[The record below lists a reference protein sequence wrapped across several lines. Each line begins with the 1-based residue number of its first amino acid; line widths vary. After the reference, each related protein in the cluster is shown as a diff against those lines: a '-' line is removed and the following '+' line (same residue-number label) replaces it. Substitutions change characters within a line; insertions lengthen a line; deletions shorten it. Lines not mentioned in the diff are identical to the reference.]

1 MRPLADWR
9 SDAAR
14 LSAEEFCTLHRYPL
28 LIHCKTSGELQPVDQ
43 THGLTIDRA
52 IISDRRDDNS
62 RWSAALSDYG
72 AFVVKTR
79 QAGRSVDVTIGC
91 SSQCDI
97 QIDDISISKLHALMI
112 EDRSGWHVRD
122 ASSLTGVRVNDTDV
136 GDDPSGFGD
145 PLCSGDRITFGVV
158 DLIFLLP
165 REVFQLVRGLNPG

>member
-9 SDAAR
+9 SDAGR
-14 LSAEEFCTLHRYPL
+14 LSAEEFCTLHTHPL
-28 LIHCKTSGELQPVDQ
+28 LIHCKTSGELHRVDQ
-43 THGLTIDRA
+43 TQGLTIDRA
-52 IISDRRDDNS
+52 MISDRRDDNS

-79 QAGRSVDVTIGC
+79 QPGRSVDVTIGC

-97 QIDDISISKLHALMI
+97 QIDDVSISKLHALMI

-122 ASSLTGVRVNDTDV
+122 ASSLTGVRVNDSDV
-136 GDDPSGFGD
+136 GDD